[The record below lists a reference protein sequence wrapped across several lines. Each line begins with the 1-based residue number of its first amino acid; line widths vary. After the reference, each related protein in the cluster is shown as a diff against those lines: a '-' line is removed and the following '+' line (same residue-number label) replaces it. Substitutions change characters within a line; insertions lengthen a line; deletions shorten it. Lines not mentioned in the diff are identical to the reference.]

1 MYVKPREE
9 SIEDLSEKK
18 LSDVQLRKVITQG
31 YSDLSLSE
39 ISRYKRQYAVM
50 FIDSQYSADT
60 INKLFKAYAKGKIDD
75 DDLFQA
81 VKYTTY
87 KPQNEQYIDEFLKSI
102 DDKVFGHTTATQ
114 IFSACLFEHCTYK
127 EAMNY
132 VKSGAFYPTEY
143 SSLSVTNEVADQLDK
158 MGVSLRACEGF
169 NYCYDVDDLK
179 EALDSGA
186 AIFVED
192 KNLAVKVCEYMKL
205 PDWDNFRD
213 MVERNMVGEIDL
225 LSGKKLDELY
235 SRYTINK
242 RGEALYD
249 KVKSEYDSFIEDMK
263 KKPVET
269 VIESAYEIVS
279 KESVVMYCNVYV
291 PALSENQF
299 EALMSSSN
307 TLDEVYKQWRDNGDL
322 EDFRDIG
329 ISIVETADRIQIS
342 LDREKQEKI
351 AAEKSDTVPEQKQ
364 AAVKPKH
371 KSR

>member
-1 MYVKPREE
+1 
-9 SIEDLSEKK
+9 
-18 LSDVQLRKVITQG
+18 
-31 YSDLSLSE
+31 
-39 ISRYKRQYAVM
+39 M
-50 FIDSQYSADT
+50 FIDSQYSAST
-60 INKLFKAYAKGKIDD
+60 INKLFDAYAKGKIDV

-87 KPQNEQYIDEFLKSI
+87 KPKNEPYVDEFLKSI
-102 DDKVFGHTTATQ
+102 DDNVFGHTTATQ

-143 SSLSVTNEVADQLDK
+143 SSLSVTNDVADQLDK

-179 EALDSGA
+179 EALDREA

-192 KNLAVKVCEYMKL
+192 KDLALKVCEYMKL
-205 PDWDNFRD
+205 PDWSNFRSK
-213 MVERNMVGEIDL
+213 VEYEMGREIANL
-225 LSGKKLDELY
+225 TGNKLDELY
-235 SRYTINK
+235 IKHTVNK
-242 RGEALYD
+242 RGVALHD

-269 VIESAYEIVS
+269 VIESAYEIVC
-279 KESVVMYCNVYV
+279 KENIVMYCDEYV
-291 PALSENQF
+291 PELSEKQF
-299 EALMSSSN
+299 EALMSSGN
-307 TLDEVYKQWRDNGDL
+307 TLDEVYIQWRDKGDL

-342 LDREKQEKI
+342 LDREKQEKLT
-351 AAEKSDTVPEQKQ
+351 AEKDKPAPEQKQ
-364 AAVKPKH
+364 AVKPKK